1 MMEIEEIGRLQI
13 LHMPWLPC
21 SECQFQWNFPIH
33 AQGGWKYHHLL
44 HNFFLSLLQN
54 HKRMKGFSLLPD
66 LQLPANWSL
75 LVILAHPVS
84 LKAEKL
90 SESLPDICYVMIK
103 HKR

>member
-1 MMEIEEIGRLQI
+1 MLKGVGNIII
-13 LHMPWLPC
+13 
-21 SECQFQWNFPIH
+21 
-33 AQGGWKYHHLL
+33 
-44 HNFFLSLLQN
+44 FFTTFSSAYFTN

-103 HKR
+103 HMR